1 VHTVMEPLQVKYDR
15 LKQILR
21 EMRRVAVAFSGGVD
35 SAVLLRSACDV
46 LGDKV
51 TAVTAVS
58 ETTPKHELENAVLL
72 ADRLGVKHLQISTR
86 ELDLAEFVVN
96 TRQRC
101 YICKKYRFEVVR
113 QAAQKNGFDILV
125 DGENV
130 DDADDFRPGRRAAR
144 ELGIRHP
151 LVDAG
156 LNKADVRNLSKQLGL
171 HTWNRPSSA
180 CLASRIPYGMP
191 ITAEKLRQVDEAED
205 FIRRLNVCRQVRVR
219 HEEATARIEV
229 DTDAIVRLTAPSIR
243 NRIIRCLRH
252 LGFRFVALDLEG
264 YRIGSLNE
272 DVYNEF

>member
-1 VHTVMEPLQVKYDR
+1 MHTVMEPLQVKYDR